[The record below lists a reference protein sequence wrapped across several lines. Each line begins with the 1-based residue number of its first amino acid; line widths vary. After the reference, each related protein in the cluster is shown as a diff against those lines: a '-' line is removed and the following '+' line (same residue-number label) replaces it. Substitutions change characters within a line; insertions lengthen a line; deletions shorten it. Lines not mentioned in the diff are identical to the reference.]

1 MEPLRA
7 EYRVVPMELIDC
19 NDYNANEMRP
29 EQYRR
34 LVQEI
39 KEHGMLSGVLLF
51 EKASGRYEIV
61 DGEHRFLAA
70 REAGIKEIP
79 AFVLSRRPTRAEQ
92 MQLTIK
98 LNSLRGHWNKEK
110 LRDNV
115 LELMALDEE
124 GLKGLTQIDADI
136 RKQYEALTKVQTEE
150 AKQAVGEAEREK
162 RLMAKVEK
170 LIKDALI
177 EGNGAIAKGYLKI
190 LDRDTGNEM
199 FFLFEEQSEVVRRAI
214 DYVLET
220 TGPMA
225 NAEGN
230 CLELIAADFLAG
242 VGVIVDESG
251 EGQQG

>member
-7 EYRVVPMELIDC
+7 YYRVVPTELIDC

-34 LVQEI
+34 LVQDI
-39 KEHGMLSGVLLF
+39 KEHGMLSGILIF
-51 EKASGRYEIV
+51 EKGDRYEVV

-70 REAGIKEIP
+70 REAGMTEIP
-79 AFVLSRRPTRAEQ
+79 AFVLSRKPTRAEQ
-92 MQLTIK
+92 MQLTVK
-98 LNSLRGHWNKEK
+98 LNSLRGKWNREK
-110 LRDNV
+110 LRENV
-115 LELMALDEE
+115 LELMALDED
-124 GLKGLTQIDADI
+124 GLKSLAQIDADI
-136 RKQYEALTKVQTEE
+136 KKQYEALTKVQLEE
-150 AKQAVGEAEREK
+150 AKQAAGDAEREK

-177 EGNGAIAKGYLKI
+177 EGNGSIAQGYLKI
-190 LDRDTGNEM
+190 LDRDTGKEM

-214 DYVLET
+214 DYVLKT

-242 VGVIVDESG
+242 VGEVIDD
-251 EGQQG
+251 GQEAR

>member
-7 EYRVVPMELIDC
+7 YYRVVPTELIDC

-34 LVQEI
+34 LVQDI
-39 KEHGMLSGVLLF
+39 KEHGMLSGVLIF
-51 EKASGRYEIV
+51 EKGDRYEVV

-70 REAGIKEIP
+70 REAGMTEIP
-79 AFVLSRRPTRAEQ
+79 AFVLSRKPTRAEQ
-92 MQLTIK
+92 MQLTVK
-98 LNSLRGHWNKEK
+98 LNSLRGKWNREK
-110 LRDNV
+110 LRENV
-115 LELMALDEE
+115 LELMALDED
-124 GLKGLTQIDADI
+124 GLKSLAQIDADI
-136 RKQYEALTKVQTEE
+136 KKQYEALTKVQLEE
-150 AKQAVGEAEREK
+150 AKQAAGDAEREK

-177 EGNGAIAKGYLKI
+177 EGNGSIAQGYLKI
-190 LDRDTGNEM
+190 LDRDTGKEM

-214 DYVLET
+214 DYVLKT

-242 VGVIVDESG
+242 VGEVIDD
-251 EGQQG
+251 GQEAR

>member
-1 MEPLRA
+1 MEALRA
-7 EYRVVPMELIDC
+7 QYRLVPTELIDC

-29 EQYRR
+29 EQYRK
-34 LVQEI
+34 LVQDI
-39 KEHGMLSGVLLF
+39 KKYGMLSGVLLF
-51 EKASGRYEIV
+51 EKDDGRYEVV

-70 REAGIKEIP
+70 REAGISEIP
-79 AFVLSRRPTRAEQ
+79 AFVLNRRPTRAEA

-98 LNSLRGHWNKEK
+98 LNSLRGHWNAEK

-124 GLKGLTQIDADI
+124 GLKELTSIDRDI
-136 RKQYEALTKVQTEE
+136 KKQYELITKAQTEA
-150 AKQAVGEAEREK
+150 AKRAVGEAEREK
-162 RLMAKVEK
+162 QLMAKVEK

-177 EGNGAIAKGYLKI
+177 EGNGSIQKGYLKI
-190 LDRDTGNEM
+190 LDRDTGKEM
-199 FFLFEEQSEVVRRAI
+199 FFLFEGQSEVVRRAI
-214 DYVLET
+214 DYVLKT

-242 VGVIVDESG
+242 VGVSIDEPGAG
-251 EGQQG
+251 E